1 VTDRTMTH
9 SYIPVKLKIEGVA
22 DGKLDGACKECLK
35 SLVPAPEATAHQC
48 EAGCFGR
55 AKPSLI

>member
-1 VTDRTMTH
+1 MTH